1 MFFDKPLKELEGTEV
16 NSLGRCPILLQF
28 KFWRLRV
35 AFRCPQPLSYAT
47 RLKPLAGCLKSA
59 EEWKIQPPFSSRRR
73 EKGKGRTWL
82 FSAGFCIFSLFIIF
96 LLTQATQAQSPIQ
109 VGLVVQS
116 AEGNVMTKCV
126 TLNQTNPSGWEV
138 LVAANVDVKG
148 SPSGMGMA
156 VCAIAGV
163 GCPPE
168 DCWCKFNSGENLYWS
183 YWHLKEGRW
192 VYSNLGASNYPV
204 SQGDVEGWIW
214 GQGQTP
220 PPLVPFEQICAP
232 SPTATFTLAPMH
244 TTTFTQT
251 RTPSATSTQ
260 TVAPSATSTQS
271 VAPSA
276 TSTQTVAPSATP
288 VLFRTS
294 TLTPSPTI
302 TLPFGI
308 AVAATTVAPAQN
320 LPQSVSSPSS
330 EMVLDLQSL
339 SMTATAVEAAR
350 QSELLQEEG
359 KPEDAS
365 SQMGFGTQV
374 LDIAY
379 VIFLVLVGGLLILL
393 IVLVRRRGAI

>member
-1 MFFDKPLKELEGTEV
+1 M
-16 NSLGRCPILLQF
+16 
-28 KFWRLRV
+28 
-35 AFRCPQPLSYAT
+35 
-47 RLKPLAGCLKSA
+47 
-59 EEWKIQPPFSSRRR
+59 
-73 EKGKGRTWL
+73 
-82 FSAGFCIFSLFIIF
+82 
-96 LLTQATQAQSPIQ
+96 
-109 VGLVVQS
+109 
-116 AEGNVMTKCV
+116 
-126 TLNQTNPSGWEV
+126 
-138 LVAANVDVKG
+138 
-148 SPSGMGMA
+148 
-156 VCAIAGV
+156 
-163 GCPPE
+163 
-168 DCWCKFNSGENLYWS
+168 
-183 YWHLKEGRW
+183 
-192 VYSNLGASNYPV
+192 
-204 SQGDVEGWIW
+204 
-214 GQGQTP
+214 
-220 PPLVPFEQICAP
+220 
-232 SPTATFTLAPMH
+232 
-244 TTTFTQT
+244 
-251 RTPSATSTQ
+251 
-260 TVAPSATSTQS
+260 
-271 VAPSA
+271 
-276 TSTQTVAPSATP
+276 APSATP

>member
-1 MFFDKPLKELEGTEV
+1 
-16 NSLGRCPILLQF
+16 
-28 KFWRLRV
+28 
-35 AFRCPQPLSYAT
+35 
-47 RLKPLAGCLKSA
+47 
-59 EEWKIQPPFSSRRR
+59 
-73 EKGKGRTWL
+73 
-82 FSAGFCIFSLFIIF
+82 LFIIF

-276 TSTQTVAPSATP
+276 TSPQTVVPSATSTQSVAPSATSTQTVAPSATP